1 LFTIGPPFVVDAK
14 LGQGEAVPCPYE
26 PSPLPAWFAGF
37 ACGLTAWLAPAEV
50 ADPNTIIDT
59 SSGRPPDWVRVPNGS
74 YRRLGFQPGGP
85 DATPNSDPRQ
95 GFYLVFPL
103 LRYNG
108 DLCFDCGG
116 GAVALLYGKL
126 EPVPIPTAF
135 AMTPMILAM
144 SRGRDHIGQ

>member
-1 LFTIGPPFVVDAK
+1 MRAHSVAGARRSRRPEHDHRYVERASTRLGTRTERVVSA
-14 LGQGEAVPCPYE
+14 PR
-26 PSPLPAWFAGF
+26 LPARRSRRDAELG
-37 ACGLTAWLAPAEV
+37 PA
-50 ADPNTIIDT
+50 A
-59 SSGRPPDWVRVPNGS
+59 
-74 YRRLGFQPGGP
+74 
-85 DATPNSDPRQ
+85 

-103 LRYNG
+103 LRYNA

-135 AMTPMILAM
+135 AMSPMILAM